1 MELHLSPL
9 TAAHPATVKHWL
21 LSLALFNAFHTSGRP
36 NDCAS
41 ASLERSLER
50 FLCSLH
56 HFSPLYAFPDLLNQL
71 FVITVI
77 WTTCWW
83 PPTHQTQI
91 TSFPLNKTLNC
102 FQVLSMTAFSGWP
115 LGSKTLVLARSHLN
129 RKWLNNYCGWLITGA
144 IVAVSKPWL
153 GRLKV
158 KLTQNLSKMVHTS
171 SN

>member
-1 MELHLSPL
+1 MASWTLFLKYWGRAWWSCTYRHSLQPTPPRLSAGFFLSPCLMPFTRVAGQTIVLPLHLSI
-9 TAAHPATVKHWL
+9 L
-21 LSLALFNAFHTSGRP
+21 LETSSAL
-36 NDCAS
+36 
-41 ASLERSLER
+41 

-83 PPTHQTQI
+83 PPTHQTRM

-129 RKWLNNYCGWLITGA
+129 C
-144 IVAVSKPWL
+144 
-153 GRLKV
+153 
-158 KLTQNLSKMVHTS
+158 
-171 SN
+171 